1 MINDWS
7 QILEKINI
15 ELKSDY
21 VFASASSIA
30 GGDINDAYHLKTQ
43 LNNQDVSFFVK
54 SNHSSQLSMF
64 EAEAA
69 SLKLFNQV
77 KELATPK
84 PICLG
89 IDRNN
94 AFLVMTYL
102 ALTSRGE
109 QYQLG
114 QAIAQMHRIKADHYG
129 WEINNTIGATPQFN
143 QSMDNWLDFWI
154 EQRYQPQLKLL
165 KEKGRL
171 SHSLKSK
178 MEKLMNHLDQY
189 FINHQPSASL
199 LHGDLWG
206 GNFAFDASGKP
217 AIYDPAL
224 YFGDRETDIAMTEL
238 FGGFNRDFYRGYQET
253 YPLADSYKIRKPV
266 YNLYHILNHANLF
279 GGSYIMQAE
288 QMAEQL
294 I

>member
-7 QILEKINI
+7 QILEKINSTLN
-15 ELKSDY
+15 EDHQ
-21 VFASASSIA
+21 FSSISSVS
-30 GGDINDAYHLKTQ
+30 GGDINDAYHLKTSLQ
-43 LNNQDVSFFVK
+43 SESVSFFVK
-54 SNHSSQLSMF
+54 TNQASKLSMF
-64 EAEAA
+64 AAEAS

-77 KELATPK
+77 QALVTPK
-84 PICLG
+84 PICHG
-89 IDRNN
+89 IDNSSSY
-94 AFLVMTYL
+94 LVMTYL
-102 ALTSRGE
+102 PLTSRGD

-114 QAIAQMHRIKADHYG
+114 QAIAQMHKVKANKFG
-129 WEINNTIGATPQFN
+129 WEIDNTIGATPQYN
-143 QSMDNWLDFWI
+143 HQMDNWLEFWI
-154 EQRYQPQLKLL
+154 TQRYQPQLSLL

-171 SHSLKSK
+171 SNSLNSK
-178 MEKLMNHLDQY
+178 MQKLINNLEQY
-189 FINHQPSASL
+189 FINHQPSPSL

-206 GNFAFDASGKP
+206 GNFSFDQNGQP

-238 FGGFNRDFYRGYQET
+238 FGGFNQDFYRGYQET

-279 GGSYIMQAE
+279 GSSYAMQAE
-288 QMAEQL
+288 QMAEKL